1 MQEGF
6 RAGQLRG
13 PQTCVNLGLSLPPVW
28 WSRSDPHGGTV
39 ATTVPGV
46 AKRLPNAIHR
56 KTFWELRAPSPHT
69 SPARAGHKLTCSQ
82 CDWLPS
88 PSSARPTR
96 DRGEARGTENKDGL
110 GLATVLLPTCLPPSC
125 PQPHADPSQTS
136 SSLEP
141 ASPPRSLQHLSRSG
155 TGQPV
160 LRSTQADEMKS
171 VSTGTDG
178 QSFPTRALTWR
189 LRRSRS

>member
-13 PQTCVNLGLSLPPVW
+13 PQTCVNLGLTLPPVW
-28 WSRSDPHGGTV
+28 WSQSDPYGGTV
-39 ATTVPGV
+39 ATMVPGV

-88 PSSARPTR
+88 PSSALPTR
-96 DRGEARGTENKDGL
+96 DRGEAWGTENKDGL
-110 GLATVLLPTCLPPSC
+110 GLATVLLLTCLP
-125 PQPHADPSQTS
+125 HK
-136 SSLEP
+136 L
-141 ASPPRSLQHLSRSG
+141 PPTLCGPLPDLIFSG
-155 TGQPV
+155 THE
-160 LRSTQADEMKS
+160 S
-171 VSTGTDG
+171 
-178 QSFPTRALTWR
+178 PTVTTASLLVTHRPAR
-189 LRRSRS
+189 LMIHAG